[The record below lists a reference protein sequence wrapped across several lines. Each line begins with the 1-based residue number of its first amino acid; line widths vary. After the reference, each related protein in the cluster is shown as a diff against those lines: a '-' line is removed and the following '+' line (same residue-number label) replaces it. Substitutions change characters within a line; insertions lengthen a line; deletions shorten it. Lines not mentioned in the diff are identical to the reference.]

1 MNSGALI
8 LTVVLLLVNAY
19 FVVVEFALIAS
30 RKPRLDLLHE
40 AGDKRAAAA
49 LAAMRDLPR
58 GMGTAQ
64 LGITIASLALGY
76 ISEPAIAH
84 LIEPV
89 IELVGHPS
97 ERVVHAIAFVIAL
110 GFISFCH
117 LVLAEMVPRNLSLAA
132 PERVLLLLAPV
143 HRVIMRVLSPLV
155 WLLNGLSNLILRMVR
170 VEVANELATVHTASE
185 LATMFKASREEG
197 LIEDFDH
204 TLLAGAVDFRDRI
217 AESVLVPREQVTV
230 VTRDMTVAQVQA
242 VASESGHSR
251 LPVVGASLDNVVGFV
266 HVKDLLKLPASA
278 DDDPLPLD
286 LLRRML
292 VVRPDR
298 RLEEVLR
305 IMRRL
310 RSHVALVRE
319 PGGRTLGIVTLEDV
333 LEALVGAIAD
343 ETDK

>member
-143 HRVIMRVLSPLV
+143 HRV
-155 WLLNGLSNLILRMVR
+155 
-170 VEVANELATVHTASE
+170 
-185 LATMFKASREEG
+185 
-197 LIEDFDH
+197 DH
-204 TLLAGAVDFRDRI
+204 AGALAARV
-217 AESVLVPREQVTV
+217 
-230 VTRDMTVAQVQA
+230 VAQRIVQFDTA
-242 VASESGHSR
+242 YGAGGGGQRTGHR
-251 LPVVGASLDNVVGFV
+251 AHRQRTGH
-266 HVKDLLKLPASA
+266 HVQGLA
-278 DDDPLPLD
+278 
-286 LLRRML
+286 
-292 VVRPDR
+292 
-298 RLEEVLR
+298 
-305 IMRRL
+305 
-310 RSHVALVRE
+310 
-319 PGGRTLGIVTLEDV
+319 
-333 LEALVGAIAD
+333 
-343 ETDK
+343 